1 MDGVSLKSRSR
12 KLDNASLMMKW
23 PGVRTRP
30 FGSDDIGVKGR
41 ELSTDSIM
49 GAVTENLGRMIG
61 CF

>member
-1 MDGVSLKSRSR
+1 
-12 KLDNASLMMKW
+12 MMKW